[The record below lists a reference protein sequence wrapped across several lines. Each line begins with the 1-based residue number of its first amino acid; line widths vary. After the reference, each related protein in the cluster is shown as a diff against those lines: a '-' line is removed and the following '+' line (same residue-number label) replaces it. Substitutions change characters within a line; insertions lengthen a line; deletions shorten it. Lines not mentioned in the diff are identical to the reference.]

1 MAAGRPMNASD
12 FDSPRL
18 PARGYT
24 GVVILFLLLPILLGA
39 VVSFSSGNRLE
50 FPLPGF
56 SLRWFQEAWRNVQF
70 IDGLWN
76 SLIIALCSTALATV
90 AGTGAAIALNHYRF
104 KGHSVI
110 QVAVML
116 PVSLPGIVLGL
127 GLLFVLS
134 TYGLRPGKIAAIFGH
149 ATVSIP
155 YVVAMVTAAL
165 TNYDRALERASLNL
179 GVSPTRT
186 FLKITLPLIRGGV
199 IAGGISAF
207 LISLDN
213 VSLSLFITRG
223 DTLPLRL
230 MQQLLFY
237 ADPSIAAMATILLAL
252 SFGLL
257 LAVLPMMI
265 WRRSRSSD

>member
-1 MAAGRPMNASD
+1 MSRPE

-18 PARGYT
+18 TAYGYT
-24 GVVILFLLLPILLGA
+24 ALVIVFLLLPIALGA
-39 VVSFSSGNRLE
+39 VVAFSSGDRLE

-70 IDGLWN
+70 VDGLWI
-76 SLIIALCSTALATV
+76 SLIIAVCSAALATI

-104 KGHSVI
+104 KGHSVV
-110 QVAVML
+110 QLAVML

-127 GLLFVLS
+127 GLLFILS
-134 TYGLRPGKIAAIFGH
+134 PYGMRPGKVAAIFGH

-165 TNYDRALERASLNL
+165 SNYDRALERASLNL
-179 GVSPTRT
+179 GVSPART
-186 FLKITLPLIRGGV
+186 FFKITLPLIRGGV
-199 IAGGISAF
+199 IAGSISAF

-252 SFGLL
+252 SLGLL
-257 LAVLPMMI
+257 IMMLPMVI
-265 WRRSRSSD
+265 WRRFR

>member
-1 MAAGRPMNASD
+1 MKQPD
-12 FDSPRL
+12 FDSPR
-18 PARGYT
+18 PTAVGYAAL
-24 GVVILFLLLPILLGA
+24 VILFLLLPILLGA
-39 VVSFSSGNRLE
+39 VVSFSSGDRLE
-50 FPLPGF
+50 FPPPGF

-70 IDGLWN
+70 VDGLWN
-76 SLIIALCSTALATV
+76 SLIIAVCSAALATF

-104 KGHSVI
+104 KGHSFV
-110 QVAVML
+110 QLVVML

-134 TYGLRPGKIAAIFGH
+134 IYGLRPGKVAAIFGH
-149 ATVSIP
+149 AAVSIP

-165 TNYDRALERASLNL
+165 SNYDRALERASLNL

-186 FLKITLPLIRGGV
+186 FLRITLPLIRGGV

-237 ADPSIAAMATILLAL
+237 ADPSIAAMAAILLAL
-252 SFGLL
+252 SLGLFL
-257 LAVLPMMI
+257 VTLPVMML
-265 WRRSRSSD
+265 RRSR

>member
-1 MAAGRPMNASD
+1 MAEGYSMIRSN
-12 FDSPRL
+12 FESPR
-18 PARGYT
+18 PVAYGYT
-24 GVVILFLLLPILLGA
+24 GLVVLFLLLPIVLGA
-39 VVSFSSGNRLE
+39 VVSFSSSDRLE

-70 IDGLWN
+70 VDGLWT
-76 SLIIALCSTALATV
+76 SLIIAVSSAALATI

-104 KGHSVI
+104 RGHSIV

-134 TYGLRPGKIAAIFGH
+134 TYGMRPGKMAAIFGH
-149 ATVSIP
+149 ATASIP

-165 TNYDRALERASLNL
+165 ANYDRALERASLNL
-179 GVSPTRT
+179 GVSPART
-186 FLKITLPLIRGGV
+186 FFRITLPLIRGGV
-199 IAGGISAF
+199 IAGAISAF

-252 SFGLL
+252 SLGML
-257 LAVLPMMI
+257 LAMLPMVI
-265 WRRSRSSD
+265 WRRTR

>member
-1 MAAGRPMNASD
+1 MMRSD

-18 PARGYT
+18 PAHGYT
-24 GVVILFLLLPILLGA
+24 GLVILFLLLPIVLGA
-39 VVSFSSGNRLE
+39 VVSFSSGDRLE
-50 FPLPGF
+50 FPVPGF
-56 SLRWFQEAWRNVQF
+56 SLRWFHEAWRNVQF
-70 IDGLWN
+70 VDGLWN
-76 SLIIALCSTALATV
+76 SLIIAVCSAALATL

-104 KGHSVI
+104 TGHSIV

-134 TYGLRPGKIAAIFGH
+134 TYGMRPGKVAAIFGH
-149 ATVSIP
+149 ATASIP

-165 TNYDRALERASLNL
+165 ANYDRALERASLNL
-179 GVSPTRT
+179 GVDPART
-186 FLKITLPLIRGGV
+186 FFKITLPLIRGGV

-237 ADPSIAAMATILLAL
+237 ADPSIAAMATILLVL
-252 SFGLL
+252 SLGLL
-257 LAVLPMMI
+257 VIMLPLLF
-265 WRRSRSSD
+265 WRRSQ